1 MLKKLIVRNFKSLH
15 DVTVELPQLTVLLGS
30 NAAGKSALAEAVQAL
45 SRIGNAAPL
54 DEALGR
60 QGPVRGYG
68 FEAFAM
74 PAGGIPALMR
84 QESTQFCLEA
94 DLTAGQERYRYR
106 IAPSIDMQSGR
117 LRVADEYLARIGAR
131 GQPKGLP
138 AIEKQD
144 SQLHVRR
151 KGRGGRGRPRN
162 EPVGL
167 NHALLSDRSL
177 SSDAGFGWLEKVRTE
192 LSNWHTYYL
201 EPRLAMRAEAAPADV
216 WNIGAAGELLAPFLF
231 KLKAEHSPKFED
243 IGRTLRAIVPSV
255 ENIAIDLN
263 EQRGTLDLRIRQ
275 GGVDHSA
282 RVLSEGTLRV
292 LALCAIA
299 ENPWSGSL
307 LTVEEPENGVH
318 PRRLELIA
326 ELLLSTAMQKRRQV
340 IVTTH
345 SPLFCDALLNLATP
359 YGRDIGMYLV
369 RYRNQATEV
378 EPLDLQGPLLRD
390 DKIRAAL
397 AADDTHVFGRLLL
410 RGLIDA

>member
-1 MLKKLIVRNFKSLH
+1 MLNKLTVRNFKSLH
-15 DVTVELPQLTVLLGS
+15 EVTVELPQLTVLFGP
-30 NAAGKSALAEAVQAL
+30 NAAGKSTLAEAVQAL
-45 SRIGNAAPL
+45 SWIGNASTL

-60 QGPVRGYG
+60 QRPVRGYS

-74 PAGGIPALMR
+74 PAGGIPALIR
-84 QESTQFCLEA
+84 QESIQFCLEA

-117 LRVADEYLARIGAR
+117 LRVADEYLAQIGAK

-177 SSDAGFGWLEKVRTE
+177 SSDAGFAWLEKVRTE
-192 LSNWHTYYL
+192 FSNWHTYYL
-201 EPRLAMRAEAAPADV
+201 DPRLSMRAEAAPADI
-216 WNIGAAGELLAPFLF
+216 WNIGVAGESIAPFLF
-231 KLKAEHSPKFED
+231 KLKAEHPQKFED
-243 IGRTLRAIVPSV
+243 LGRTLRTIVPNV
-255 ENIAIDLN
+255 EKIAVDLN
-263 EQRGTLDLRIRQ
+263 AQRGTLDLRIRQ
-275 GGVDHSA
+275 GGVDYSS

-307 LTVEEPENGVH
+307 LAFEEPENGVH

-326 ELLLSTAMQKRRQV
+326 ELLLSVAMQKRCQV

-345 SPLFCDALLNLATP
+345 SPLFCDTILNLATP

-378 EPLDLQGPLLRD
+378 EPLDLQGPLFRD

-397 AADDTHVFGRLLL
+397 AADDTRIFSGLLL